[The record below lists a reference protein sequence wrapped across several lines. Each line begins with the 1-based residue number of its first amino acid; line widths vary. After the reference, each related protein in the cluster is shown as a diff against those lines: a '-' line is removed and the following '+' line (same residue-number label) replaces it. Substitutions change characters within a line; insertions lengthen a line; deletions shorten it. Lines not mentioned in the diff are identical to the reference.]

1 MSLATLSKLTG
12 IDKGHLS
19 RVERGLAGLGDNNI
33 LKVADALGATPI
45 DITYEEK
52 P

>member
-1 MSLATLSKLTG
+1 MSLHTLSTKTG

-19 RVERGLAGLGDNNI
+19 RVERGLAGLGDTNI
-33 LKVADALGATPI
+33 RKVAAALDTTPN
-45 DITYEEK
+45 DITHQEK